1 MLYGAGHGCDVC
13 SCCVSDVQEPK
24 TVLARKYTLTERH
37 YDGGRLVVKPDAAA
51 MPYANA
57 DQNGLVAG
65 LCETKIERSKTE
77 KCVVLLVW
85 CRWANVLTQ

>member
-1 MLYGAGHGCDVC
+1 M
-13 SCCVSDVQEPK
+13 
-24 TVLARKYTLTERH
+24 ARKYTTTSREYTGR
-37 YDGGRLVVKPDAAA
+37 RLVVKPDAAA

-85 CRWANVLTQ
+85 CRWANLLTQ